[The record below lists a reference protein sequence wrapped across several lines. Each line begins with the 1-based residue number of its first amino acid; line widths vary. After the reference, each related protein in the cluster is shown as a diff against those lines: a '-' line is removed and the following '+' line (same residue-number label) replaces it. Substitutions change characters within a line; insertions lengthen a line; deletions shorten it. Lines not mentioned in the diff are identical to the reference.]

1 MIDRLS
7 EFIKQVE
14 TEQKFSKSGEIT
26 DARIAEL
33 AASCG
38 AQKICVIS
46 VTIEGDYLYVA
57 ARIIDV
63 VSKLSSEIGDADV
76 DNYSGVSQIRSTVV
90 EATNHILGIYDTTS
104 PIGAISN
111 VSGDISKTSQPLTV
125 SKVGTDIEFVVNG
138 VVFKMV
144 FVEGGEFQMG
154 SFTGDSD
161 EKPVHSVMISDFYIG
176 ETEVTQAL
184 WKAVMGA
191 RTNQSHWYGDRLPVE
206 KVRWTDCKEFILHLN
221 SFLAEQL
228 PEGYCFALPSE
239 AQWEYCDGNRLWF
252 SSCFSPSLAHL
263 H

>member
-1 MIDRLS
+1 VCAQLIDRLS

-63 VSKLSSEIGDADV
+63 VSKLSS
-76 DNYSGVSQIRSTVV
+76 
-90 EATNHILGIYDTTS
+90 
-104 PIGAISN
+104 
-111 VSGDISKTSQPLTV
+111 
-125 SKVGTDIEFVVNG
+125 
-138 VVFKMV
+138 
-144 FVEGGEFQMG
+144 
-154 SFTGDSD
+154 